1 MSNNWLAAE
10 SFERSHS
17 IISALN
23 TLSIH
28 AKMILANVEDSAR
41 NNDVVKARAVLRAF
55 LEGFGA
61 LVKEAERTREGMVTG
76 ADPRLSQLARTFV
89 AKRNQ
94 WPQHSPLYDVTLA
107 EVDALLE
114 SDTPDELRRL
124 IAYLQELR
132 VLLEQNVHADIA
144 GLLGEI

>member
-10 SFERSHS
+10 SFERAHS

-28 AKMILANVEDSAR
+28 AKMVLANIDDTAR
-41 NNDVVKARAVLRAF
+41 SSDTVKARAVLRAF
-55 LEGFGA
+55 LESFGA
-61 LVKEAERTREGMVTG
+61 IVKEAERTREGMVTG

-89 AKRNQ
+89 AKRRQ
-94 WPQHSPLYDVTLA
+94 WPQHSPLYDVTLS

-114 SDTPDELRRL
+114 SDDPDNLRQL

-132 VLLEQNVHADIA
+132 VLLEQNVHADIV

>member
-10 SFERSHS
+10 SFERAHS

-28 AKMILANVEDSAR
+28 AKMILANVDDTAR
-41 NNDVVKARAVLRAF
+41 STEVMKARAILRAF
-55 LEGFGA
+55 LESFGA
-61 LVKEAERTREGMVTG
+61 IVKEAERTREGMVTG

-89 AKRNQ
+89 AKRRQ
-94 WPQHSPLYDVTLA
+94 WPQHSPLYDVTLS

-114 SDTPDELRRL
+114 SDMPDNLRQL

-132 VLLEQNVHADIA
+132 VLLEQNVHADIVR
-144 GLLGEI
+144 LLGEI

>member
-10 SFERSHS
+10 SFERAHS

-28 AKMILANVEDSAR
+28 AKMVLANIDDTAR
-41 NNDVVKARAVLRAF
+41 SSDTVKARAVLRAF
-55 LEGFGA
+55 LESFGA
-61 LVKEAERTREGMVTG
+61 IVKEAERTREGMVTG

-89 AKRNQ
+89 AKRRQ
-94 WPQHSPLYDVTLA
+94 WPQHSPLYDVTLS

-114 SDTPDELRRL
+114 SDNPDNLRQL

-132 VLLEQNVHADIA
+132 VLLEQNVHADIV

>member
-10 SFERSHS
+10 SFERVHS

-28 AKMILANVEDSAR
+28 AKMILANVDDTAR
-41 NNDVVKARAVLRAF
+41 STEVMKARAVLRAF
-55 LEGFGA
+55 LESFGA
-61 LVKEAERTREGMVTG
+61 IVKEAERTREGMVTG

-89 AKRNQ
+89 AKRRQ
-94 WPQHSPLYDVTLA
+94 WPQHSPLYDVTLS

-114 SDTPDELRRL
+114 SDTPDNLRRL

-132 VLLEQNVHADIA
+132 VLLEQNVHADIV

>member
-10 SFERSHS
+10 SFERTHG
-17 IISALN
+17 ILAALN
-23 TLSIH
+23 ALSIH
-28 AKMILANVEDSAR
+28 AKMTLARVDDTER
-41 NNDVVKARAVLRAF
+41 NSDVVKARAVLRAF
-55 LEGFGA
+55 LESFGA
-61 LVKEAERTREGMVTG
+61 IVKEAEGTHEGMVTG

-89 AKRNQ
+89 AKRRQ
-94 WPQHSPLYDVTLA
+94 WPQHSPLYDITLS
-107 EVDALLE
+107 EVEALLE
-114 SDTPDELRRL
+114 SDIPDDLHRL

>member
-10 SFERSHS
+10 SFERAHS

-28 AKMILANVEDSAR
+28 AKMVLANIDDTAR
-41 NNDVVKARAVLRAF
+41 SSDAVKARAVLRAF
-55 LEGFGA
+55 LESFGA
-61 LVKEAERTREGMVTG
+61 IVKEAERTREGMVTG

-89 AKRNQ
+89 AKRRQ
-94 WPQHSPLYDVTLA
+94 WPQHSRLYDVTLS

-114 SDTPDELRRL
+114 SDNPDNLRQL

-132 VLLEQNVHADIA
+132 VLLEQNVHADIV

>member
-10 SFERSHS
+10 SFERAHG

-28 AKMILANVEDSAR
+28 AKMILANVDDTAR
-41 NNDVVKARAVLRAF
+41 SSDVMEARTVLRTF
-55 LEGFGA
+55 LDSFGA
-61 LVKEAERTREGMVTG
+61 IVKEAERTREGMVTG

-94 WPQHSPLYDVTLA
+94 WPQHSPLYDVTFS

-114 SDTPDELRRL
+114 SDSPDKLRRL

-132 VLLEQNVHADIA
+132 VLLEQNVHADIV